1 MKQVSLVILRTLAAF
16 ACIFISEPL
25 YAQQGPIRIGFG
37 MALSGGLAAGGK
49 AALLTYQIWQE
60 EINAR
65 GGLLGRKIDLV
76 YYDDQSNPA
85 TVPGIY
91 SKLLDIDKV
100 DLVTSGYATGPI
112 VAAMPVVIAHKKAF
126 LAFFALDANGQ
137 FKYDRY
143 FTMQPSGPDPAIAQA
158 IGFFNLAKNIAPKP
172 QTIAIVG
179 ADAEFG
185 QVAMSGARQLAKRE
199 DFNFKIVYDQS
210 YPPNTVDFTSIV
222 RSIKV
227 LNPDL
232 VYIASY
238 PPDTAGMLRA
248 IYEVGLSAKLL
259 GGGMVG
265 LQFAALKQQ
274 FGYQLNNI
282 VDYDYYAPE
291 PTMKFAGIDSVLE
304 KYRTRAAA
312 AGVDVLGLY
321 IPPYAYAQM
330 QILEQTV
337 TAVGGFDDAKMADY
351 LHKTVFKTVV
361 GNIKFGPYG
370 EWDPGREL
378 TVQYQNIKGNDVQQF
393 KESGKQVILDPPELK
408 SGNLIV
414 PFTPT
419 KQ

>member
-1 MKQVSLVILRTLAAF
+1 MKVLSQFITRALVLLACTLF
-16 ACIFISEPL
+16 AEPL
-25 YAQQGPIRIGFG
+25 LAQQPPVKIGFG
-37 MALSGGLAAGGK
+37 MALSGGLAGGGK

-65 GGLLGRKIDLV
+65 GGLLGRKVEFV

-91 SKLLDIDKV
+91 SKLMDIDKV
-100 DLVTSGYATGPI
+100 DMIISGYGTVPI
-112 VAAMPVVIAHKKAF
+112 VAAMPVVMGRKKAF
-126 LAFFALDANGQ
+126 LAFYALDANAQ

-143 FTMQPSGPDPAIAQA
+143 FTMQPSGPTPQSEFSV
-158 IGFFNLAKNIAPKP
+158 GYFELAAGLIPKP
-172 QTIAIVG
+172 QTVAIVG

-185 QVAMSGARQLAKRE
+185 QIAMAGARDHAKRLG
-199 DFNFKIVYDQS
+199 FKIVYDQS
-210 YPPNTVDFTSIV
+210 YPPATVDFTSIA

-232 VYIASY
+232 LYIGSY

-248 IYEVGLSAKLL
+248 IYEVGLTAKMI

-274 FGYQLNNI
+274 FGYQLNNVI
-282 VDYDYYAPE
+282 CYDYYAPE
-291 PTMKFAGIDSVLE
+291 QTMKFPGVDEFLV
-304 KYRTRAAA
+304 KYRARAAA

-321 IPPYAYAQM
+321 IPPFAYAQM
-330 QILEQTV
+330 QILEETV
-337 TAVGGFDDAKMADY
+337 KAVGGFDDAKMAEY
-351 LHKTVFKTVV
+351 LHKTTFKTIV
-361 GNIKFGPYG
+361 GDIKFGQYG
-370 EWDPGREL
+370 EWETARII

-393 KESGKQVILDPPELK
+393 KEAGKQVIVHPDKFK
-408 SGNLIV
+408 SGDLKV